1 MFVSRASL
9 MRHRLLLLAAVSG
22 SALITAGSAGAE
34 AAPGENAV
42 AEVVVTAA
50 PYPVSL
56 DSVTTSVNIV
66 SQEQLDRA
74 PPGGLGDVLNGLPG
88 VRSTFFGPG
97 ASRPVIRGLSG
108 PRVLVLQNGVGMVD
122 VSSISPDHAVASEPG
137 GATRIEVLRGPATL
151 AYGGS
156 AIGGV
161 VNILDERVPTTPAA
175 AGPEGRLVASGG
187 TVDDSYSVSGAIKIG
202 KGPWVFAADA
212 VKRESGDY
220 DVPVNPV
227 SDRLAAS
234 AGVTPLGD
242 RTQLNTDVKLQT
254 YGVGLSYIGAD
265 GYIGAS
271 VRRLE
276 TQYGVPHPQVVI
288 VGPPPAEGPVY
299 LDVKQTRYDLRGES
313 AVSLGWFDRARFSI
327 GYADYEHA
335 EVEVATGAIGT
346 RFLSTGTEGRLELVQ
361 VERDGWQGAIGVQG
375 LTREFEAIGDE
386 AFVPPTKITE
396 VGVFTLQRLDRDS
409 WGVEG
414 GLRFDRRTIDASLT
428 GRVTSGAASSYGL
441 DWSTTENSQE
451 FSNTSASVAVFW
463 RPVEAWF
470 LGLSVSRN
478 GRAPTE
484 FELFADGPHAGT
496 GSYEIGDPT
505 LDSEK
510 VTSYEATLRYSTGGT
525 RAELHVYTARYDG
538 FIQELP
544 TGDLVEDDGTLDP
557 AGELPVFRYSQTDA
571 TFNGVEFEASQE
583 IWRDGKRSVSIEG
596 VYDYVRG
603 KTDLGA
609 PARIPSWS
617 ATGRVV
623 WQGERTDGELEVR
636 HVGDQDRVAT
646 FELPTDGYTMV
657 NAQFGFKPLAERD
670 LTLFVEGRNLGDVEA
685 REHTSFLKDIAPM
698 PGRTLR
704 AGVRFE
710 F

>member
-1 MFVSRASL
+1 MSVR
-9 MRHRLLLLAAVSG
+9 RLLFAAVSVSTLLVAA
-22 SALITAGSAGAE
+22 SAHAADE
-34 AAPGENAV
+34 AQAASTV

-50 PYPVSL
+50 PYRVSL

-66 SQEQLDRA
+66 GQEQLDRA
-74 PPGGLGDVLNGLPG
+74 PPGGLGEVLNGLPG

-108 PRVLVLQNGVGMVD
+108 PRVLILQNGVGMVD

-137 GATRIEVLRGPATL
+137 GASRIEVLRGPATL

-175 AGPEGRLVASGG
+175 DGPEGRLVVSGG
-187 TVDDSYSVSGAIKIG
+187 TVDDSYSVSGAIKAG
-202 KGPWVFAADA
+202 QGPWVFTADA

-227 SDRLAAS
+227 SDRLAVS
-234 AGVTPLGD
+234 AGETPLAD
-242 RTQLNTDVKLQT
+242 RTQRNTDVKLET
-254 YGVGLSYIGAD
+254 YGVGLSYIGET

-276 TQYGVPHPQVVI
+276 TQYGVPYPQVVI

-299 LDVKQTRYDLRGES
+299 LDLQQTRYDLRGES
-313 AVSLGWFDRARFSI
+313 DVSLGWFDKARFSV

-335 EVEVATGAIGT
+335 EVEVATGDVGT

-361 VERDGWQGAIGVQG
+361 AERDGWQGAVGLQG

-386 AFVPPTKITE
+386 AFVPPTKIKE
-396 VGVFTLQRLDRDS
+396 VGLFTLQRLDRDS
-409 WGVEG
+409 WGIEG
-414 GLRFDRRTIDASLT
+414 GLRFDRRTVDASLA
-428 GRVTSGAASSYGL
+428 GRPTSDAATSYGL
-441 DWSTTENSQE
+441 DWSTTTASQA

-463 RPVEAWF
+463 RPVEGWF

-484 FELFADGPHAGT
+484 FELYADGPHAGT

-505 LDSEK
+505 LESEK
-510 VTSYEATLRYSTGGT
+510 VTSYEATLRYTTGGT

-544 TGDLVEDDGTLDP
+544 TGDLVEDDGTLNP

-583 IWRDGKRSVSIEG
+583 VWRNGGQSVSLEG
-596 VYDYVRG
+596 VYDQVRG
-603 KTDLGA
+603 ATDLGA
-609 PARIPSWS
+609 PARIPSYS
-617 ATGRVV
+617 LTGRVV
-623 WQGERTDGELEVR
+623 WEGERTDAELEVR
-636 HVGDQDRVAT
+636 HVGEQDRVAT
-646 FELPTDGYTMV
+646 FELPTDSYTMV
-657 NAQFGFKPLAERD
+657 NAQVGFKPFAEHD
-670 LTLFVEGRNLGDVEA
+670 LTLFLEGRNLGDVEA